1 MTLSIIIPCK
11 NEEDLIYKN
20 LYIINNK
27 IKKSIKKYQII
38 VVNDFSEDNTLKIAR
53 KFARNFKNIIVRNNK
68 IKGLGGAINL
78 GIKVSS
84 NKFVCIMMADLSD
97 SPRDLIKYY
106 NII

>member
-20 LYIINNK
+20 LHIINNK

-53 KFARNFKNIIVRNNK
+53 KFVNTGIR
-68 IKGLGGAINL
+68 KGLIIGKGHNPINH
-78 GIKVSS
+78 
-84 NKFVCIMMADLSD
+84 FVKI
-97 SPRDLIKYY
+97 
-106 NII
+106 